1 MQNRRKIVSR
11 SLAETHLLA
20 GKFARS
26 EMEKGSGVKAKVF
39 GLYGDLG
46 SGKTAFMQGAA
57 KALGIQENVLS
68 PTFVI
73 QKSYSIPHSDRR
85 LVHIDAYRLEDA
97 FELARLGFDEIIKDS
112 RNLIFIE
119 WAERVKSLLPNE
131 TKGIYFKFIDENTR
145 EISFD

>member
-1 MQNRRKIVSR
+1 MIAR

-20 GKFARS
+20 KKFMHRHGKVQPCHVA
-26 EMEKGSGVKAKVF
+26 
-39 GLYGDLG
+39 LYGDLG
-46 SGKTAFMQGAA
+46 SGKTAFIQGVA
-57 KALGIQENVLS
+57 KALGIKENVLS

-73 QKSYSIPHSDRR
+73 EKNYAIPRSDRR
-85 LVHIDAYRLEDA
+85 LVHIDAYRLENA
-97 FELARLGFDEIIKDS
+97 GELEHLGFNELVKDA